1 MANVNSTLISN
12 RTATPRVA
20 NESWNNAPMKSTG
33 VGLLEV
39 STNEDAGNILRF
51 VSIRSNAVVRE
62 VNLYCDAVSTAG
74 AMDVGI
80 YRTTD
85 DGGAVVDA
93 DFFASAQVV
102 TTALTRSNV
111 AHESGVYNIDDLD
124 KPLWE
129 ALGLTEDPGVWYDV
143 AGTVTTDMGGAGTL
157 GVDVVYVDGGR

>member
-1 MANVNSTLISN
+1 MANVNTTIISN

-20 NESWNNAPMKSTG
+20 NESWNNAPVKSTG

-39 STNEDAGNILRF
+39 STNEDAGDILRF
-51 VSIRSNAVVRE
+51 VPVRSNAVVRA
-62 VNLYCDAVSTAG
+62 VFLYCDAVSTAG
-74 AMDVGI
+74 AINLGL

-102 TTALTRSNV
+102 TTALVRSNV

-129 ALGLTEDPGVWYDV
+129 ALGLTEDPGIWYDV
-143 AGTVTTDMGGAGTL
+143 AATVTTDMGGAGTL
-157 GVDVVYVDGGR
+157 GVEVLYVDGGR